1 MRTTSWNEIKTV
13 MEADPGHAQ
22 LMAEARQVTAERE
35 QAYFRGL
42 ADVRRARDFTQE
54 ELAEALGIK
63 QTSVSK
69 IERSHERHADLYLST
84 LRRFIAAMGGELKLV
99 AVFPDAEIPIDN
111 FRHIDETNPE
121 IAPVPVQETVATADI
136 ARGAPLE
143 PGG

>member
-1 MRTTSWNEIKTV
+1 MSTKSWHEIKKI
-13 MEADPGHAQ
+13 MEADPNHAR
-22 LMAEARQVTAERE
+22 LLAEAWQATADHE

-69 IERSHERHADLYLST
+69 IERAHERHADLYLST

-121 IAPVPVQETVATADI
+121 IAQGPVPEAVAKADTAVL
-136 ARGAPLE
+136 AG
-143 PGG
+143 

>member
-1 MRTTSWNEIKTV
+1 MSTKSWNEIKKV
-13 MEADPGHAQ
+13 MEGDPGHDR
-22 LMAEARQVTAERE
+22 LMTETRQETAERE

-42 ADVRRARDFTQE
+42 ADVRRARDLTQE

-69 IERSHERHADLYLST
+69 IERAHERHADLYLST
-84 LRRFIAAMGGELKLV
+84 LRRFIEAMGGELKLV

-121 IAPVPVQETVATADI
+121 IAQVPVP
-136 ARGAPLE
+136 APPVESPTTLQRAL
-143 PGG
+143 